1 MAGIPHNRVCRICNK
16 EIKASRLLSHS
27 TLCLEIK
34 KLEIQLQEVNNQ
46 LLSKAEI
53 AKKRKNEIGFN
64 TLMSYQD
71 KKNRSKKTGS
81 KKT

>member
-1 MAGIPHNRVCRICNK
+1 
-16 EIKASRLLSHS
+16 
-27 TLCLEIK
+27 LCLEIK

-46 LLSKAEI
+46 LLAKAEI

-71 KKNRSKKTGS
+71 KKNCSKKTGS